1 MRFHRKVVLALVV
14 CAAIGASSPSA
25 HAQYRVN
32 NRYAQ
37 NTAPTNAAPAMVPT
51 TAAPSTAPAMRGNT
65 EELPLGQSAPGQY
78 SGPTESSGY
87 GDGSMSP
94 YYSGESCG
102 PLCGCPQA
110 CSDPCCS
117 CECDQS
123 CGFESNSFCGL
134 RGGSWFVTADL
145 LAVRAHF
152 SDALAFATQIDTNTT
167 PSTTVQ
173 HFHQI
178 DYDPESSF
186 RVGGG
191 YRLCNCG
198 EEIVFNFTRFR
209 SSGDASVTAPPQGS
223 GTTIIFPF
231 DVNPLNGNNGQ
242 TGTVHS
248 SVDMN
253 SGDLEWRKTIPLGGC
268 CCSSCGDACGCGN
281 SGGCGD
287 CCRPSCP
294 AWDITWSGGIRVAQ
308 GGWDRDYFVDDP
320 QDATLNIDTRVDI
333 DFEGVGPRFG
343 LEGRRYF
350 GCDGWFSTFLKG
362 NVSLLFS
369 RIETETR
376 QETFITGAEN
386 ITTEVQKVQEVV
398 PVIDM
403 EAGISAQVTCRSTFS
418 AGYLLSAWHDLGF
431 RGEPVRA
438 NIALNTSYD
447 DANILSFD
455 GFFVRYEWTY

>member
-1 MRFHRKVVLALVV
+1 MRSYQLLVLALALCTAINAGKQDA
-14 CAAIGASSPSA
+14 CAQQRIN
-25 HAQYRVN
+25 Y
-32 NRYAQ
+32 RYAQ
-37 NTAPTNAAPAMVPT
+37 
-51 TAAPSTAPAMRGNT
+51 STAPASSAPAKAPTAAPQSAAPTMRGNT
-65 EELPLGQSAPGQY
+65 EELPIGQSVPSPY
-78 SGPTESSGY
+78 SGPMESGGY
-87 GDGSMSP
+87 DEGGGSP
-94 YYSGESCG
+94 YFPSETCG
-102 PLCGCPQA
+102 PSCGCPEM
-110 CSDPCCS
+110 CGDPCCG
-117 CECDQS
+117 CGPS
-123 CGFESNSFCGL
+123 CGSGCCESNSFCGL
-134 RGGSWFVTADL
+134 RGGTWFVTADYL
-145 LAVRAHF
+145 NVRAHF
-152 SDALAFATQIDTNTT
+152 SDALAFATQIDENTT
-167 PSTTVQ
+167 PSTTTQ

-178 DYDPESSF
+178 DFDPDSSF

-209 SSGDASVTAPPQGS
+209 SSGDASATAPPSGS

-242 TGTVHS
+242 IGTVHA

-253 SGDLEWRKTIPLGGC
+253 SGDLDWRKTIPLGGC
-268 CCSSCGDACGCGN
+268 CSSSCGDVC
-281 SGGCGD
+281 GCGD

-294 AWDITWSGGIRVAQ
+294 AWDITWSGGIRVAE

-320 QDATLNIDTRVDI
+320 TDQTLNIDTRVDI
-333 DFEGVGPRFG
+333 DFEGVGPRIG

-350 GCDGWFSTFLKG
+350 GRDGWFSTFLKG
-362 NVSLLFS
+362 NISLLFS
-369 RIETETR
+369 HIETETR
-376 QETFITGAEN
+376 QETFIPGAEN
-386 ITTEVQKVQEVV
+386 ITTEVQKIQEVL

-403 EAGISAQVTCRSTFS
+403 EAGISAQVTCHSTFS

-455 GFFVRYEWTY
+455 GFFARYEWAY